1 MSCRRW
7 HRLIALEVGGDL
19 DSRRSRGLEK
29 HLEGCAACRGLSE
42 ELRSQREQ
50 LVRLDRDA
58 VHGVTLGSIRHAVL
72 ADLADRRRPIFQL
85 PAGGRRLAFAGVAAV
100 ILVVAAVILRQG
112 GTPPQPRVAERII
125 PTSVPAPTVAPIP
138 STNTDVIV
146 EPPQAMSPPAPVEPV
161 EHGPLRLAHSDL
173 SNRGPETAI
182 SPSAPTEPM
191 TVKILTDDP
200 DVVIYWIVEPKGDK
214 ENA

>member
-1 MSCRRW
+1 MTCTRW

-19 DSRRSRGLEK
+19 DPRRSRGLEK
-29 HLEGCAACRGLSE
+29 HLEGCATCRDLSE
-42 ELRSQREQ
+42 ELRSQREE
-50 LVRLDRDA
+50 LLRLDRDA
-58 VHGVTLGSIRHAVL
+58 VGGVILGSVRHAVL
-72 ADLADRRRPIFQL
+72 ADPADRRRPLFQL

-100 ILVVAAVILRQG
+100 ILVVSVVVLRQG
-112 GTPPQPRVAERII
+112 ATPSQPIVAERSM

-138 STNTDVIV
+138 SPNTDVIV
-146 EPPQAMSPPAPVEPV
+146 APPKAMPPPAPVEP
-161 EHGPLRLAHSDL
+161 GPLRLARSDL

-182 SPSAPTEPM
+182 LPSAPTEPM